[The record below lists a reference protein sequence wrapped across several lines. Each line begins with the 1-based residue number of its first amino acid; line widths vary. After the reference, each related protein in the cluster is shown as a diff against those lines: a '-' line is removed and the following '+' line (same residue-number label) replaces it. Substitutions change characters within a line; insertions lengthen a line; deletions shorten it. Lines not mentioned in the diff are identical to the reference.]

1 MNRLA
6 SSFFA
11 MACACAGLGMLPFV
25 ARADELPQDT
35 NHIESLTPEQ
45 AWKLAAE
52 FPGVV
57 IEIEIKGHG
66 RQKLAGCL
74 PLNRLES
81 LDAESAKALAEC
93 KAQELSLN
101 GLTALD
107 AETATALAEF
117 NRSYLRLN
125 SLAMLSAETAK
136 ALAEFKGRGLVL
148 DGLTTLDAETAKA
161 LAVFKAHGLYLN
173 GLTTLDAETA
183 TALAECGPLH
193 LNGLTTLCDDAA
205 KALAE
210 FKGQPLSLKGLTT
223 LSTETARLVCASA
236 KSGSE
241 VSLPG
246 LTALDT
252 PDAVEIAKILATAKG
267 RLSMPNLEKISPKT
281 LTALIEKTDV
291 MIPRIETL
299 ELIPE
304 PDGSP
309 TEDFVIP

>member
-57 IEIEIKGHG
+57 IEIEIMGHG

-81 LDAESAKALAEC
+81 LDAE
-93 KAQELSLN
+93 
-101 GLTALD
+101 
-107 AETATALAEF
+107 
-117 NRSYLRLN
+117 
-125 SLAMLSAETAK
+125 TAK
-136 ALAEFKGRGLVL
+136 ALAGFRGPLHL
-148 DGLTTLDAETAKA
+148 NGLTTLDAEAAKALGECKGSRLYLNGLTTLSADAATALAECKGPLHLDGLTTISADAATALAGCKGYRLSLDGLTTISADAAKA
-161 LAVFKAHGLYLN
+161 LAEFQGHVLYLN

-193 LNGLTTLCDDAA
+193 LN
-205 KALAE
+205 
-210 FKGQPLSLKGLTT
+210 GLTT

>member
-81 LDAESAKALAEC
+81 LDAE
-93 KAQELSLN
+93 
-101 GLTALD
+101 
-107 AETATALAEF
+107 
-117 NRSYLRLN
+117 
-125 SLAMLSAETAK
+125 TAK
-136 ALAEFKGRGLVL
+136 ALAGFR
-148 DGLTTLDAETAKA
+148 
-161 LAVFKAHGLYLN
+161 
-173 GLTTLDAETA
+173 
-183 TALAECGPLH
+183 GPLH
-193 LNGLTTLCDDAA
+193 LNGLTTLDAEAAKALGECKGSRLYLNGLTTLSADAATALAECKGPLHLDGLTTISADAATALAGCKGYRLSLDGLTTISADAA